1 MKETIAYVKEDN
13 ANQSNKWTQKKQTQF
28 SEQWRALKKSPSEFL
43 ERFEKMLQ
51 LQSKFRLQC
60 QKSN

>member
-1 MKETIAYVKEDN
+1 MKKTIAYVKEDN
-13 ANQSNKWTQKKQTQF
+13 ADKSNNWTQRKQTQWTVKSF
-28 SEQWRALKKSPSEFL
+28 KKKSPSEFL